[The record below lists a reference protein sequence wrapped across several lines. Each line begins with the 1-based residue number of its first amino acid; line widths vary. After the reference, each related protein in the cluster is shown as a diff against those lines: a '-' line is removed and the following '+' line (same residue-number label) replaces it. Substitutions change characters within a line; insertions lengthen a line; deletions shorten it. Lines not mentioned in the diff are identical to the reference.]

1 LAADLREK
9 GVAAITEQSIK
20 PLNLFGNPLGN
31 GVTVAYLVL
40 G

>member
-9 GVAAITEQSIK
+9 GVAATAEQSTNL
-20 PLNLFGNPLGN
+20 LNLFGDPVGN
-31 GVTVAYLVL
+31 GVTVAYRIS